1 MKKLIRFITLCITCL
16 LVAGILYAAKMA
28 ASEKP
33 EADDG
38 FSRADIDIFSN
49 IRERTQTAVE
59 NADKKSKEAA
69 AEKNGQRD
77 KDKAEAEIK
86 ISVPEQVK
94 VLLSNHG
101 SYVQDTVSFSCTGAY
116 TISVDGKQTISY
128 KKDNVFDVATFAKEN
143 TFDYITVKPEKA
155 SDRIILESFEKSA
168 GTPSYRGTI
177 RIQKKDG
184 YIVTN
189 EIDLEEYLYA
199 VVSSEMPSSYEK
211 EALKAQAVCARSYAV
226 NRIQDHAYEKYGADI
241 DDTTACQV
249 YNNIFETPE
258 TIEAVKETAGKVLI
272 SDGELVQAYFFSTSC
287 GTTCRNDDVWG
298 GDKLSY
304 LNDQL
309 ETYGE
314 TERKLD
320 GAPVMLDQGYFQI
333 ADGRLSTEEVFRE
346 FIDEKLYVNSIE
358 KEEPMYR
365 WSIDYSKEQM
375 QAAVSQGLLQVA
387 AGSLTFYDKEGNE
400 ADRSDEFVENGTDA
414 VLGMIKNIKITERG
428 NSGIAQSMVIYGK
441 KGAVKVDG
449 QMAIRQVLYPFET
462 EIIKQDDS
470 RVSGWSLLPSA
481 YFYIDKDNEG
491 SYHLHG
497 GGFGH
502 GVGMSQNGANDLA
515 GNGYKYEEILMH
527 YFYGTEMKKINE
539 TGFVTNEEIQR

>member
-16 LVAGILYAAKMA
+16 LVAGILYADKMA
-28 ASEKP
+28 VNERQ
-33 EADDG
+33 ETDDG
-38 FSRADIDIFSN
+38 FTRADINIFSN
-49 IRERTQTAVE
+49 IRERTQTAE
-59 NADKKSKEAA
+59 GYADKKSKEVDARSS
-69 AEKNGQRD
+69 GQG
-77 KDKAEAEIK
+77 KKKETEFEIT
-86 ISVPEQVK
+86 VPEQVK
-94 VLLSNHG
+94 VLLSNDG
-101 SYVQDTVSFSCTGAY
+101 SYVQNTVKFSCTGAY
-116 TISVDGKQTISY
+116 TISVDGKQCISY
-128 KKDNVFDVATFAKEN
+128 KKDDVINIETFVEEHA
-143 TFDYITVKPEKA
+143 FDYIMVKPAKA
-155 SDRIILESFEKSA
+155 SDRVVLESFEKSG

-189 EIDLEEYLYA
+189 EIGLEEYLYA

-226 NRIQDHAYEKYGADI
+226 NRIQDHAYEKYGADL

-258 TIEAVKETAGKVLI
+258 TIEAVQETAGKVLT
-272 SDGELVQAYFFSTSC
+272 SDGETIQAYFFSTSC

-298 GDKLSY
+298 GEKLSY

-333 ADGRLSTEEVFRE
+333 ADGRLSTEEVFRD
-346 FIDEKLYVNSIE
+346 FIDGKLYVNSIE

-365 WSIDYSKEQM
+365 WSIDYSKEQI
-375 QAAVSQGLLQVA
+375 QSAVSQGLLQVA
-387 AGSLTFYDKEGNE
+387 DGSLTFYDKEGNE
-400 ADRSDEFVENGTDA
+400 ADRLSEFAEKGTDA
-414 VLGMIKNIKITERG
+414 ILGTIKNIKITARG

-441 KGAVKVDG
+441 QGAVKVDG
-449 QMAIRQVLYPFET
+449 QMSIRQVLYPSKV

-470 RVSGWSLLPSA
+470 RVMGWPLLPSA
-481 YFYIDKDNEG
+481 YFYIEKDNEG
-491 SYHLHG
+491 VYHLHG

-527 YFYGTEMKKINE
+527 YFYGTDMNKINE
-539 TGFVTNEEIQR
+539 TGLVTNEEIQR

>member
-1 MKKLIRFITLCITCL
+1 MKKIIRFITLCITCL

-28 ASEKP
+28 ANEQQ
-33 EADDG
+33 ETDDG
-38 FSRADIDIFSN
+38 FSRADINIFSN

-59 NADKKSKEAA
+59 NTDKKSKETDA
-69 AEKNGQRD
+69 KKKKGQDD
-77 KDKAEAEIK
+77 KKEAEIK
-86 ISVPEQVK
+86 LVMPEQVK

-101 SYVQDTVSFSCTGAY
+101 AYVQDTVSFSCTGAY
-116 TISVDGKQTISY
+116 TVSVDGKKTLSY
-128 KKDNVFDVATFAKEN
+128 KQDNVFDVAAFAKEN
-143 TFDYITVKPEKA
+143 TFDYITVEPEDT
-155 SDRIILESFEKSA
+155 SDRITLESFEKSA

-177 RIQKKDG
+177 RIRKKDG

-226 NRIQDHAYEKYGADI
+226 NRIQDHAYEKYDADL

-258 TIEAVKETAGKVLI
+258 TIEAVQETAGKVLI
-272 SDGELVQAYFFSTSC
+272 SGGELVQAYFFSTSC

-314 TERKLD
+314 TEQKLD
-320 GAPVMLDQGYFQI
+320 SAPVMLDQGYFQI
-333 ADGRLSTEEVFRE
+333 ADGRLSTEEVFRD
-346 FIDEKLYVNSIE
+346 FIDEKIYVNSIE

-375 QAAVSQGLLQVA
+375 QAAVSQGLSQVA
-387 AGSLTFYDKEGNE
+387 ADSLTFYDKKENE
-400 ADRSDEFVENGTDA
+400 VDRLSEFAEQGAEA
-414 VLGMIKNIKITERG
+414 VLGTIKNIKITARG

-441 KGAVKVDG
+441 QGAVKVVG
-449 QMAIRQVLYPFET
+449 QMAIRQALYPFET
-462 EIIKQDDS
+462 EIIKQNES

-481 YFYIDKDNEG
+481 YFYIEKDKEG
-491 SYHLHG
+491 AYHLYG

-515 GNGYKYEEILMH
+515 ENGYKYEKILLH
-527 YFYGTEMKKINE
+527 YFYGAEIKKINE
-539 TGFVTNEEIQR
+539 TGFVTDEEIQR